1 MNTNIQ
7 FKGFEFYFLHVCV
20 IAV

>member
-7 FKGFEFYFLHVCV
+7 FKGFEFYFLHVCA